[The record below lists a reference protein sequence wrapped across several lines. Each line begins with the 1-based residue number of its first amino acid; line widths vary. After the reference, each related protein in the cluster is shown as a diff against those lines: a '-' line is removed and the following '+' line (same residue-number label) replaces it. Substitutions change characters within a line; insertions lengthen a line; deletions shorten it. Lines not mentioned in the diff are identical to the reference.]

1 MEIKFLGFD
10 EVLEI
15 HQDQIQRYGGIDG
28 IREPE
33 LLESAITMPMAQFGG
48 VFLHPD
54 LFAMAAAYLFHIAQN
69 HPFVDGN
76 KRVATVAALLFL
88 MLNGKEITATEQDL
102 EEIVLSVARG
112 ELGKEGIAAFFVSNT
127 TDSVK

>member
-1 MEIKFLGFD
+1 MEIKFLGID
-10 EVLEI
+10 EVIEI
-15 HQDQIQRYGGIDG
+15 HRDQIQRYGGLDG

-33 LLESAITMPMAQFGG
+33 LLESAVAMPMAQFDG

-54 LFAMAAAYLFHIAQN
+54 LFAMAAAYLFHISQN

-102 EEIVLSVARG
+102 EAMVLSVARG
-112 ELGKEGIAAFFVSNT
+112 DLVKEGIVAFFVRNT
-127 TDSVK
+127 ADSV

>member
-1 MEIKFLGFD
+1 MEIKFLGID
-10 EVLEI
+10 EVIEI
-15 HQDQIQRYGGIDG
+15 HRDQIQRYGGLDG

-33 LLESAITMPMAQFGG
+33 LLESAVAMPMAQFDG

-54 LFAMAAAYLFHIAQN
+54 LFAMAAAYLFHISQN

-102 EEIVLSVARG
+102 EAMVLSVARG
-112 ELGKEGIAAFFVSNT
+112 DLGKEGIAAFFVRNT
-127 TDSVK
+127 ADSV